1 MKESASGNNIYWQ
14 WDLQMFF
21 CSSFAI
27 FWSNLE
33 AQVSD
38 LLMDWYSHALIGF
51 YPYGFQCSCFYP
63 LKPFGII
70 CMQFS
75 LIILEIRQNWI
86 YFSLYQYT
94 SALHFSIISSSL
106 FLTFGGVYHIFTS
119 CFIKFSAADIDE
131 KALSI
136 TV

>member
-1 MKESASGNNIYWQ
+1 MTTLISKIRCLNTTHSPQLHAGQIGWSTSGTDCPGFHNNYITLAPW
-14 WDLQMFF
+14 
-21 CSSFAI
+21 
-27 FWSNLE
+27 
-33 AQVSD
+33 
-38 LLMDWYSHALIGF
+38 
-51 YPYGFQCSCFYP
+51 
-63 LKPFGII
+63 
-70 CMQFS
+70 
-75 LIILEIRQNWI
+75 QNWI

-106 FLTFGGVYHIFTS
+106 FLTFGGVHHIFTS

>member
-1 MKESASGNNIYWQ
+1 
-14 WDLQMFF
+14 MFLF
-21 CSSFAI
+21 LSFKTFWHHLHAVFPVVRNYCIEAI
-27 FWSNLE
+27 S
-33 AQVSD
+33 
-38 LLMDWYSHALIGF
+38 M
-51 YPYGFQCSCFYP
+51 
-63 LKPFGII
+63 
-70 CMQFS
+70 
-75 LIILEIRQNWI
+75 IILEIRQNWI

-94 SALHFSIISSSL
+94 GALHFSIISSSL

>member
-1 MKESASGNNIYWQ
+1 
-14 WDLQMFF
+14 MFF

-38 LLMDWYSHALIGF
+38 LLMDWYSHASIGF

-63 LKPFGII
+63 IKPFGII

-75 LIILEIRQNWI
+75 LL
-86 YFSLYQYT
+86 
-94 SALHFSIISSSL
+94 
-106 FLTFGGVYHIFTS
+106 
-119 CFIKFSAADIDE
+119 
-131 KALSI
+131 
-136 TV
+136 